1 MSPENARRDEREE
14 IELLLPW
21 YAAGTLEPDETA
33 RVDAYLEAHPE
44 VKDHLELVHEE
55 MDGTIGVNEALGSP
69 SAGAI
74 DRLMDLVAAE
84 SPAAFR
90 SAHASGGLMQ
100 SILDWFAD
108 MSPRAVAMGATLA
121 VAVIVAQAVTLG
133 VVMKDGSKFEVA
145 NDGTGTHMVTGTAA
159 IVGFAEGATMDEV
172 GAFLTAFGASI
183 IDGPKAGGLYTVRLA
198 EEALATAERDA
209 LLDRVRSDPLIRF
222 AGPAS

>member
-1 MSPENARRDEREE
+1 MSPENTMRDEREE

-33 RVDAYLEAHPE
+33 RVDAYLKAHPD
-44 VKDHLELVHEE
+44 VKDHMALVHEE
-55 MDGTIGVNEALGSP
+55 MDETIGVNEALGSP

-74 DRLMDLVAAE
+74 DRLMEQVALE

-90 SAHASGGLMQ
+90 SANASGGLMQ
-100 SILDWFAD
+100 SVLDWFAG

-133 VVMKDGSKFEVA
+133 VVVKGGSTFEVA
-145 NDGTGTHMVTGTAA
+145 NDGSDTEVVTGTAA

-172 GAFLTAFGASI
+172 GAFLMAFGASI
-183 IDGPKAGGLYTVRLA
+183 IDGPRAGGLYTVRLA
-198 EEALATAERDA
+198 EEALAAEERDA